1 MRLSFPTPAYS
12 HPSCWFLQN
21 RVAWCSLQLFVLF
34 APASLKSAYT
44 SLALSQKQVRW
55 GTWLSLL
62 TPHMLSVS
70 KFLLTGAV
78 LFWLPQSQRTFQTL
92 LTNVWLNW
100 ADSYLSLIGIG
111 FNEIRI
117 SVLTFG
123 QTETHTSNIF
133 ISHVLS
139 LPRIVI
145 DSRNITSKVG
155 NM

>member
-1 MRLSFPTPAYS
+1 MHLNPSLFTP
-12 HPSCWFLQN
+12 
-21 RVAWCSLQLFVLF
+21 QLLITSKPCCLVLT
-34 APASLKSAYT
+34 PVVCTLCT
-44 SLALSQKQVRW
+44 SLTQVCLHLTCTFPKASEV
-55 GTWLSLL
+55 GNLL
-62 TPHMLSVS
+62 TPHLLTVS

-117 SVLTFG
+117 SVLTFD

-145 DSRNITSKVG
+145 GSRNITSKVG

>member
-1 MRLSFPTPAYS
+1 MHLNPSLFTPQLLISSKPCCLVLPPVVCTLCTSLTQVWLHLTKASEVGNLPTP
-12 HPSCWFLQN
+12 H
-21 RVAWCSLQLFVLF
+21 
-34 APASLKSAYT
+34 
-44 SLALSQKQVRW
+44 
-55 GTWLSLL
+55 LL
-62 TPHMLSVS
+62 TVS

-117 SVLTFG
+117 SVLTFD

-133 ISHVLS
+133 ILHVLS

-145 DSRNITSKVG
+145 GSRNITSKVG